1 MSFLLPSL
9 LFGLLLASAPII
21 IHLLNRKR
29 FIRVDWAPMR
39 YLKLTLKTNKRR
51 LQIEQWILLALRT
64 LAVMLL
70 VFAVARPVGKGT
82 NLAGML
88 RLTGRASRVVVL
100 DDSLSMGHKPATTTT
115 FDRARRTAAEIL
127 RQIGPQDSVTVITSS
142 RPDQPLVKQAQ
153 LDESALADLLGRVD
167 RLEPV
172 DAGSAWTSTL
182 GAVDQ
187 HLKAAVFPMKEVIVV
202 TDLWEAGWTPEVSE
216 ICDRWAGSEV
226 TLRVFDTGAEPAG
239 NRVLES
245 LERIEP
251 VVMVDT
257 PARFNVK
264 IRNDGAETL
273 PAQAAAYKV
282 DGVEQSI
289 ELPEIGTNATVEV
302 PFPIIFESPGQ
313 HQISF
318 TIPADAINA
327 DNTRHLMVD
336 VRRAVDVELV
346 DGNPGIEDFDGATDF
361 VALAVTAGNAPWNA
375 TTYVAPEWMREPL
388 ASPDVVILA
397 NVDALTPERVKD
409 LEQLV
414 NAGMGLIIYPGD
426 EVDVASYNNL
436 LYRNGGGLL
445 PAKLEDARDAEIKG
459 LVMEPAS
466 DSPISQLARLTPE
479 ALGKIRP
486 KRIQG
491 VVVSD
496 DDPTVR
502 VLARWSDVNQTPAL
516 LEKRFGEGR
525 VLLWTVTANKGW
537 SDWPTEGSFVLAT
550 RLAAQSVATQV
561 TRWENL
567 TAGESLRYPFDKN
580 TAPSA
585 VDLTRPGQA
594 EASVTPLDRS
604 TTIPMLNS
612 AETFTAGIYR
622 VAWKSPTGEPVKR
635 EFAVSADHRDSRMV
649 KLTDEAF
656 QGFLGKL
663 VPKIVHVSGE
673 ALEISAAGA
682 ELWRYVI
689 RVLLGL
695 LIVETILA
703 AWIDRKR

>member
-1 MSFLLPSL
+1 MSFLTPSL

-29 FIRVDWAPMR
+29 FIRVDWAPMK

-64 LAVMLL
+64 LAVILL
-70 VFAVARPVGKGT
+70 VLAVARPVGKGT

-100 DDSLSMGHKPATTTT
+100 DDSLSMGHKPATSTT

-142 RPDQPLVKQAQ
+142 RPDQPLIKQAQ
-153 LDESALADLLGRVD
+153 LDESSLADLLEQLD

-172 DAGSAWTSTL
+172 DSGSAWAATL

-187 HLKAAVFPMKEVIVV
+187 HLKSAVFPMKEVIVV
-202 TDLWEAGWTPEVSE
+202 TDLWEAGWTPDVAEV
-216 ICDRWAGSEV
+216 CDRWATGEV
-226 TLRVFDTGAEPAG
+226 TLRVFDTGAEPTG

-251 VVMVDT
+251 VVMVDA
-257 PARFNVK
+257 PARFLVK
-264 IRNDGAETL
+264 IRNDGAEAL

-289 ELPEIGTNATVEV
+289 ELPEIGTNAAIEV
-302 PFPIIFESPGQ
+302 PLSIVFDSPGQ
-313 HQISF
+313 HQVSF
-318 TIPADAINA
+318 SIPADAIIA
-327 DNTRHLMVD
+327 DNTRHLVVD
-336 VRRAVDVELV
+336 VRRAVDIELI
-346 DGNPGIEDFDGATDF
+346 DGSPGVSDYEGELDFFEA
-361 VALAVTAGNAPWNA
+361 AITAGNAPWNA
-375 TTYVAPEWMREPL
+375 TKYVAPEWIREPL
-388 ASPDVVILA
+388 ASPDVIVLA
-397 NVDALTPERVKD
+397 NVDALPPERVKD

-414 NAGMGLIIYPGD
+414 QAGMGLIIYPGD
-426 EVDVASYNNL
+426 EVDAASYNNL
-436 LYRNGGGLL
+436 LFKNGLGLL
-445 PAKLEDARDAEIKG
+445 PAKLEDPRDADIKG
-459 LVMEPAS
+459 LVMEPAN
-466 DSPISQLARLTPE
+466 DSPVSQLGGLKPE
-479 ALGKIRP
+479 ALAKIKPR
-486 KRIQG
+486 RIQG
-491 VVVSD
+491 VAVSD
-496 DDPTVR
+496 DDPKVR
-502 VLARWSDVNQTPAL
+502 VLARWSDPNQSPAL
-516 LEKRFGEGR
+516 IEKRFGEGR
-525 VLLWTVTANKGW
+525 VLLWTVTADRGW
-537 SDWPTEGSFVLAT
+537 SDWPTEGSFVLAN
-550 RLAAQSVATQV
+550 RLAAQSVAAQV

-567 TAGESLRYPFDKN
+567 TAGETLRYPFDKN
-580 TAPSA
+580 TAPA
-585 VDLTRPGQA
+585 NVDLTRPGQA
-594 EASVTPLDRS
+594 EATVTPLDRS
-604 TTIPMLNS
+604 TTNPSLEWPDTKQS
-612 AETFTAGIYR
+612 GIYR
-622 VAWKSPTGEPVKR
+622 VSWKSPTGEPVKR
-635 EFAVSADHRDSRMV
+635 EFAVSPDHRDSRMV

-682 ELWRYVI
+682 ELWRYVV

-695 LIVETILA
+695 LVVETILA